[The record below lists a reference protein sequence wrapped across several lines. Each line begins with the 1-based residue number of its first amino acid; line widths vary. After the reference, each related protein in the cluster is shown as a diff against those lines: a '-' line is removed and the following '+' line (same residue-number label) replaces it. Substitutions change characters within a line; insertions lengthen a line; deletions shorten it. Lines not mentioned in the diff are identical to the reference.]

1 MWRSYN
7 LELVILFGYCFCNLY
22 AVPYSCYA
30 DVCNADT
37 SAQFCDVIYRR
48 CRRCEDVRT
57 DCFSRMM
64 TYNCTDYCYDMKHG
78 HDMEQ
83 LRVSGCN
90 TPSPP
95 EHGRYHVNTIRV
107 SYNTTLMVTC
117 DTGYSLLDGDQYICN
132 NFSMWTGTRPFCKVS
147 ETGSCV
153 LTAVILMVI
162 AIAIVIVTLIGL
174 FCGYKRCQNNMY
186 LQHTC
191 KHNKHCDTNNSNCDQ
206 NLISTDPPHQK
217 GDIATNIP
225 QSTEQ
230 TMFIRNSHDTF
241 GFEHT

>member
-132 NFSMWTGTRPFCKVS
+132 NFSMWTGTRPFCK
-147 ETGSCV
+147 
-153 LTAVILMVI
+153 
-162 AIAIVIVTLIGL
+162 
-174 FCGYKRCQNNMY
+174 
-186 LQHTC
+186 
-191 KHNKHCDTNNSNCDQ
+191 DSNCDQ